1 MNDSIIAFRAKEQ
14 LGKFLGKVFA
24 HFSKPKKK
32 FLADMLYGIQ
42 ASGDTQLSSVMRAI
56 NDDPDMRHA
65 VEKRLSRNVANE
77 DIGDEIDKAILAEG
91 ARHVR
96 NDTLIL
102 VDPTEIRKEF
112 GLRMEHVT
120 MVRDASRSSKEG
132 REVLVHGYH
141 GCMAAACQ
149 NGRRKT
155 VPLGVPSREEIR
167 PFHF

>member
-14 LGKFLGKVFA
+14 LGKFLGKVFT

-56 NDDPDMRHA
+56 NDNPDMRHA

-77 DIGDEIDKAILAEG
+77 GIGNEIDRAILAEG

-96 NDTLIL
+96 DDSLIL
-102 VDPTEIRKEF
+102 VDPTEIRKVALQSEVAR
-112 GLRMEHVT
+112 GLRVSVCARAT
-120 MVRDASRSSKEG
+120 
-132 REVLVHGYH
+132 
-141 GCMAAACQ
+141 
-149 NGRRKT
+149 
-155 VPLGVPSREEIR
+155 PLGVSYKKEKR

>member
-24 HFSKPKKK
+24 HFSKPRKK

-91 ARHVR
+91 ARHVTR
-96 NDTLIL
+96 
-102 VDPTEIRKEF
+102 R
-112 GLRMEHVT
+112 RS
-120 MVRDASRSSKEG
+120 ARSSG
-132 REVLVHGYH
+132 S
-141 GCMAAACQ
+141 AWS
-149 NGRRKT
+149 T
-155 VPLGVPSREEIR
+155 
-167 PFHF
+167 